1 MEDRIA
7 VLKQKLAHG
16 LKELAEIK
24 VELDRADGTI
34 KGVPHYS
41 LIENSAH
48 EFGREVG
55 RTVQE
60 RHARELVAQTM
71 HQVTCPGCQSKVQ
84 PKSQKRTLT
93 SLDGPVEILETV
105 AHCPS
110 CRRDFFPST

>member
-7 VLKQKLAHG
+7 LLKEKISRG
-16 LKELAEIK
+16 MRELAEAK
-24 VELDRADGTI
+24 VELDWADGTV

-41 LIENSAH
+41 VIENSAH

-60 RHARELVAQTM
+60 RHAREIVAQTM

-84 PKSQKRTLT
+84 PQSKKRTLT
-93 SLDGPVEILETV
+93 SLDGPVEVLEAV
-105 AHCPS
+105 AHCPT